1 MEEKD
6 CMEKDTINEV
16 KKRFEAL
23 PIEALIAGPLIAAKR
38 SSQRLS
44 DAYIDSVISKKFT
57 EKGRNAEAGGR
68 KDNTVKADSK
78 EKE

>member
-6 CMEKDTINEV
+6 CIEKDTINEV

-23 PIEALIAGPLIAAKR
+23 PMEVLIAGPLIAAKE
-38 SSQRLS
+38 SFQQLS
-44 DAYIDSVISKKFT
+44 NTCIDYVISKEFT
-57 EKGRNAEAGGR
+57 EKGRTTEADGR
-68 KDNTVKADSK
+68 KDNTAKADSK